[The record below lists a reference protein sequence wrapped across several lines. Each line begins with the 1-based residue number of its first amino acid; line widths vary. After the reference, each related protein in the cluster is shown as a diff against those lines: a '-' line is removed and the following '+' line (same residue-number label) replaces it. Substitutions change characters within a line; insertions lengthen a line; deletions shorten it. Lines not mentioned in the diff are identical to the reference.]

1 MQPAVKPAPG
11 ALAQKKLSG
20 LDRGLTLW
28 IFLAMA
34 LGVGLGYLIPHI
46 DRAVTYF

>member
-1 MQPAVKPAPG
+1 MTTLNQPLPAAPAP
-11 ALAQKKLSG
+11 ATLAEKKLSG

-34 LGVGLGYLIPHI
+34 LGVGLGYF
-46 DRAVTYF
+46 RAGH